1 MNGISE
7 GGEMSETK
15 EYSIPE
21 LVKRIAEEAPL
32 FFSNIGKDWV
42 FSQGEYEEFIDSLLQ
57 SHRPS
62 VTRDEV
68 EECFFIPTWTQ
79 KNINDTQVNRF
90 IQLFKSKGVTVK
102 GE

>member
-1 MNGISE
+1 
-7 GGEMSETK
+7 MSETK
-15 EYSIPE
+15 EYSTPE

-62 VTRDEV
+62 VTR
-68 EECFFIPTWTQ
+68 EE
-79 KNINDTQVNRF
+79 
-90 IQLFKSKGVTVK
+90 IQELIHIIGEFTIVGTRREDIDIWFKSREIEVK
-102 GE
+102 EKK